1 MQKSSIQY
9 ILKLSIP
16 IFFANLAIPMVG
28 IIDTAL
34 MGNLGSLSY
43 LSATSVAAN
52 LFSMIFWSFGFLRMG
67 TVGMVSQANGRNDY
81 TEILNIVVRNLLFV
95 LAISITIILLQNLI
109 LSLSLKIF
117 DLSEATRNLYEQYFK
132 IRVYSAPGE
141 LTLYIITGLFVGLQK
156 TKTSSLAVGFFSI
169 LNILLSIV
177 LVTKFDLNIKGVAY
191 GTLFSALITSI
202 IFLIYMF
209 WYLSK
214 YTKIT
219 INFAQIFNL
228 KKIKN
233 IFNIN
238 LNIFIR
244 TILLTFSFLWFTYLG
259 TQIGETYVAA
269 NFNLKKIKNIFNIN
283 LNIFI
288 RTILLTFSFLW
299 FTYLGTQIGENY
311 VAANAILINLVF
323 LSAFILDAY
332 AFSTEGIVGYSLGK
346 KDLNLFKNIVKNS
359 FILSSISGL
368 IISIIFFFTNNLVI
382 NLMSDINEIRELS
395 SSYAVWLII
404 LPVISSFC
412 YQFDGIFIGA
422 SQTKELRNAM
432 IFSVFSYLLISI
444 LLIKFLFNTGIW
456 ISLCIFMILRAVSL
470 FYYLDKIYLRFRKN

>member
-1 MQKSSIQY
+1 MQKSSIKY

-16 IFFANLAIPMVG
+16 IFFANLAVPMVG

-34 MGNLGSLSY
+34 MGNLGNLSY

-67 TVGMVSQANGRNDY
+67 TVGMVSQANGRNNY
-81 TEILNIVVRNLLFV
+81 SEILNIVIRNILFV
-95 LAISITIILLQNLI
+95 TLISIIIILLQNFI
-109 LSLSLKIF
+109 LNLSLKIF
-117 DLSEATRNLYEQYFK
+117 DLSETTRDLYEQYFR

-156 TKTSSLAVGFFSI
+156 TKISSFAIGFFSL
-169 LNILLSIV
+169 LNILVSIV
-177 LVTKFDLNIKGVAY
+177 LVTIFDLNIKGVAY
-191 GTLFSALITSI
+191 GTLFSALITSS

-209 WYLSK
+209 YYLSK
-214 YTKIT
+214 HTKIK
-219 INFAQIFNL
+219 INLRQILNFS
-228 KKIKN
+228 KIKN

-259 TQIGETYVAA
+259 TQIGED
-269 NFNLKKIKNIFNIN
+269 
-283 LNIFI
+283 
-288 RTILLTFSFLW
+288 
-299 FTYLGTQIGENY
+299 Y

-346 KDLNLFKNIVKNS
+346 KDLSLFKNIVKNS

-368 IISIIFFFTNNLVI
+368 IISIIYFFAYEHVI
-382 NLMSDINEIRELS
+382 NLMSDLEEIRELS
-395 SSYAVWLII
+395 SSYVIWLII
-404 LPVISSFC
+404 LPLISSFC

-432 IFSVFSYLLISI
+432 VFSVLSYLIISI
-444 LLIKFLFNTGIW
+444 ILTKLLFNSGIW
-456 ISLCIFMILRAVSL
+456 ISLCIFMILRAISL
-470 FYYLDKIYLRFRKN
+470 FYYLDKIYLRFRKS

>member
-259 TQIGETYVAA
+259 TQIGE
-269 NFNLKKIKNIFNIN
+269 
-283 LNIFI
+283 
-288 RTILLTFSFLW
+288 
-299 FTYLGTQIGENY
+299 NY

-456 ISLCIFMILRAVSL
+456 ISLCIFMVLRAVSL
-470 FYYLDKIYLRFRKN
+470 FCYLDKIYLRFRKN

>member
-1 MQKSSIQY
+1 MPKSSIQY

-16 IFFANLAIPMVG
+16 IFFANLAVPLVG

-34 MGNLGSLSY
+34 MGNLGNLSY
-43 LSATSVAAN
+43 LSATAVAAN

-67 TVGMVSQANGRNDY
+67 TVGMVSQAHGRDDY
-81 TEILNIVVRNLLFV
+81 SEILDIVIRNLIFV
-95 LAISITIILLQNLI
+95 LLISIIIILLQNYI

-117 DLSEATRNLYEQYFK
+117 DLSDATRNLYKQYFQ

-141 LTLYIITGLFVGLQK
+141 LTLYIITGLFIGLQK
-156 TKTSSLAVGFFSI
+156 TKASSFAVGFFSI
-169 LNILLSIV
+169 LNILISIV

-191 GTLFSALITSI
+191 GTLYSALITSTV
-202 IFLIYMF
+202 FLIYMF
-209 WYLSK
+209 YYLSK

-219 INFAQIFNL
+219 VKLTQILNF
-228 KKIKN
+228 KKIKD

-259 TQIGETYVAA
+259 TQIGED
-269 NFNLKKIKNIFNIN
+269 
-283 LNIFI
+283 
-288 RTILLTFSFLW
+288 
-299 FTYLGTQIGENY
+299 Y

-346 KDLNLFKNIVKNS
+346 KDLNLFKKIIKNS
-359 FILSSISGL
+359 FILSSITGL
-368 IISIIFFFTNNLVI
+368 IISILFFFSHNSVI
-382 NLMSDINEIRELS
+382 NLMSDISEIRMLS
-395 SSYAVWLII
+395 SSYVIWLII
-404 LPVISSFC
+404 LPIISSFC

-422 SQTKELRNAM
+422 SQTLELRNAM
-432 IFSVFSYLLISI
+432 IFSVLCYLIISV
-444 LLIKFLFNTGIW
+444 LLTKFLFNNGIW
-456 ISLCIFMILRAVSL
+456 ISLCVFMILRAISL
-470 FYYLDKIYLRFRKN
+470 FYYLDKIYLRFRTN

>member
-28 IIDTAL
+28 IIDTTL

-67 TVGMVSQANGRNDY
+67 TVGMVSQANGRNDHS
-81 TEILNIVVRNLLFV
+81 EILNIVIRNLLFV
-95 LAISITIILLQNLI
+95 LTISIIVILIQNLI
-109 LSLSLKIF
+109 LNLSLKIF
-117 DLSEATRNLYEQYFK
+117 DLSEITKDLYEQYFK

-156 TKTSSLAVGFFSI
+156 TKTSSFVVGFFSI
-169 LNILLSIV
+169 LNILISVV

-191 GTLFSALITSI
+191 GTFFSALITSI
-202 IFLIYMF
+202 IFLIYTF

-214 YTKIT
+214 YAKIE
-219 INFAQIFNL
+219 IKFAQILNL
-228 KKIKN
+228 KKIKD

-259 TQIGETYVAA
+259 TQIGED
-269 NFNLKKIKNIFNIN
+269 
-283 LNIFI
+283 
-288 RTILLTFSFLW
+288 
-299 FTYLGTQIGENY
+299 Y

-346 KDLNLFKNIVKNS
+346 KDLTLFKNIVRNS

-368 IISIIFFFTNNLVI
+368 IISIIFFLTNNFVI
-382 NLMSDINEIRELS
+382 NFMSDIDEIRKLS
-395 SSYAVWLII
+395 SSYVIWLII

-432 IFSVFSYLLISI
+432 IFSVLVYLLISI

-456 ISLCIFMILRAVSL
+456 ISLCIFMILRAISL
-470 FYYLDKIYLRFRKN
+470 FWYLNRIYLRF

>member
-1 MQKSSIQY
+1 MQKSSIKY

-16 IFFANLAIPMVG
+16 IFFANLAVPMVG

-34 MGNLGSLSY
+34 MGNLGNLSY

-81 TEILNIVVRNLLFV
+81 SEILNIVIRNLLFV
-95 LAISITIILLQNLI
+95 ALISIIIILLQNFI
-109 LSLSLKIF
+109 LNLSLKIF
-117 DLSEATRNLYEQYFK
+117 DLSENTKDLYEQYFR

-156 TKTSSLAVGFFSI
+156 TKTSSFAVGFFSL
-169 LNILLSIV
+169 LNILISIV
-177 LVTKFDLNIKGVAY
+177 LVTIFDLNIKGVAY
-191 GTLFSALITSI
+191 GTFFSALITSS
-202 IFLIYMF
+202 IFLFYTF
-209 WYLSK
+209 FYLSK
-214 YTKIT
+214 FTKIK
-219 INFAQIFNL
+219 IDFEQILNL
-228 KKIKN
+228 NQIKN

-259 TQIGETYVAA
+259 TQIGED
-269 NFNLKKIKNIFNIN
+269 
-283 LNIFI
+283 
-288 RTILLTFSFLW
+288 
-299 FTYLGTQIGENY
+299 Y

-359 FILSSISGL
+359 FILSSLSGL
-368 IISIIFFFTNNLVI
+368 IISIIYFFAYEYVI
-382 NLMSDINEIRELS
+382 NLMSDLEEIRKLS
-395 SSYAVWLII
+395 SSYVIWLII
-404 LPVISSFC
+404 LPLISSFC

-432 IFSVFSYLLISI
+432 VFSVMSYLIISI
-444 LLIKFLFNTGIW
+444 VLTKLLFNNGIW
-456 ISLCIFMILRAVSL
+456 ISLCIFMILRALSL
-470 FYYLDKIYLRFRKN
+470 FYYLNKIYLRFKS

>member
-16 IFFANLAIPMVG
+16 IFFANLAVPLVG

-43 LSATSVAAN
+43 LSATAVAAN

-67 TVGMVSQANGRNDY
+67 TVGMVSQAHGKNDY
-81 TEILNIVVRNLLFV
+81 SEILDIVIRNLIFV
-95 LAISITIILLQNLI
+95 LLISIIVILLQNYI

-117 DLSEATRNLYEQYFK
+117 DLSDATRNLYNQYFQ

-156 TKTSSLAVGFFSI
+156 TKTSSFAVGFFSI
-169 LNILLSIV
+169 LNILISIV

-191 GTLFSALITSI
+191 GTLFSALITST

-209 WYLSK
+209 YYLSK

-219 INFAQIFNL
+219 IKLTQILNF
-228 KKIKN
+228 KKIKD

-259 TQIGETYVAA
+259 TQIGED
-269 NFNLKKIKNIFNIN
+269 
-283 LNIFI
+283 
-288 RTILLTFSFLW
+288 
-299 FTYLGTQIGENY
+299 Y

-346 KDLNLFKNIVKNS
+346 KDLNLFKKIIKNS
-359 FILSSISGL
+359 FILSSITGL
-368 IISIIFFFTNNLVI
+368 IISILFFFSHNSVI
-382 NLMSDINEIRELS
+382 NLMSDISEIRMLS
-395 SSYAVWLII
+395 SSYVVWLII
-404 LPVISSFC
+404 LPIISSFC

-422 SQTKELRNAM
+422 SQTIELRNAM
-432 IFSVFSYLLISI
+432 IFSVLCYLIISV
-444 LLIKFLFNTGIW
+444 LLTKFLFNNGIW
-456 ISLCIFMILRAVSL
+456 ISICVFMILRAISL
-470 FYYLDKIYLRFRKN
+470 LYYLDKIYLRFRSN

>member
-28 IIDTAL
+28 IIDTTL

-259 TQIGETYVAA
+259 TQIGED
-269 NFNLKKIKNIFNIN
+269 F
-283 LNIFI
+283 
-288 RTILLTFSFLW
+288 
-299 FTYLGTQIGENY
+299 

-368 IISIIFFFTNNLVI
+368 IISIIFFFTYNLVI

>member
-259 TQIGETYVAA
+259 TQIGED
-269 NFNLKKIKNIFNIN
+269 F
-283 LNIFI
+283 
-288 RTILLTFSFLW
+288 
-299 FTYLGTQIGENY
+299 

-368 IISIIFFFTNNLVI
+368 IISIIFFFTYNLVI
-382 NLMSDINEIRELS
+382 ILMSDINEIRELS

>member
-67 TVGMVSQANGRNDY
+67 TVGMVSQANGRNNY

-228 KKIKN
+228 KKIN
-233 IFNIN
+233 
-238 LNIFIR
+238 
-244 TILLTFSFLWFTYLG
+244 
-259 TQIGETYVAA
+259 
-269 NFNLKKIKNIFNIN
+269 NIFNIN

>member
-209 WYLSK
+209 WYLSR
-214 YTKIT
+214 YTKII

-259 TQIGETYVAA
+259 TQIGED
-269 NFNLKKIKNIFNIN
+269 F
-283 LNIFI
+283 
-288 RTILLTFSFLW
+288 
-299 FTYLGTQIGENY
+299 

-368 IISIIFFFTNNLVI
+368 IISIIFFFTYNLVI

>member
-1 MQKSSIQY
+1 MQKSSIKY

-16 IFFANLAIPMVG
+16 IFFANLAVPMVG

-34 MGNLGSLSY
+34 MGNLGNLSY

-81 TEILNIVVRNLLFV
+81 SEILNIVIRNLLFV
-95 LAISITIILLQNLI
+95 TLISIIIILLQNFI
-109 LSLSLKIF
+109 LNLSLKIF
-117 DLSEATRNLYEQYFK
+117 DLSETTKDLYEQYFR

-156 TKTSSLAVGFFSI
+156 TKTSSLAVGFFSL

-177 LVTKFDLNIKGVAY
+177 LVAIFDLNIKGVAY
-191 GTLFSALITSI
+191 GTLFSALITSS
-202 IFLIYMF
+202 IFLFYTF
-209 WYLSK
+209 FYLSK
-214 YTKIT
+214 LTKIK
-219 INFAQIFNL
+219 IDFGQILNL
-228 KKIKN
+228 NKIKD

-259 TQIGETYVAA
+259 TQIGED
-269 NFNLKKIKNIFNIN
+269 
-283 LNIFI
+283 
-288 RTILLTFSFLW
+288 
-299 FTYLGTQIGENY
+299 Y

-368 IISIIFFFTNNLVI
+368 IISIIYFFSHEHVI
-382 NLMSDINEIRELS
+382 NLMSDLEEIRKLS
-395 SSYAVWLII
+395 SSYVIWLII
-404 LPVISSFC
+404 LPLISSFC

-432 IFSVFSYLLISI
+432 IFSVLSYLIISI
-444 LLIKFLFNTGIW
+444 VLTKLLLNNGIW
-456 ISLCIFMILRAVSL
+456 ISLCIFMILRALSL
-470 FYYLDKIYLRFRKN
+470 FYYLNKIYLRFKS

>member
-16 IFFANLAIPMVG
+16 IFFANLAVPLVG

-43 LSATSVAAN
+43 LSATAVAAN

-67 TVGMVSQANGRNDY
+67 TVGMVSQAHGRNNY
-81 TEILNIVVRNLLFV
+81 SEILDIVIRNLIFV
-95 LAISITIILLQNLI
+95 LLISVIIILLQNYI

-117 DLSEATRNLYEQYFK
+117 DLSDATRNLYKQYFQ

-141 LTLYIITGLFVGLQK
+141 LTLYIITGLFIGLQK
-156 TKTSSLAVGFFSI
+156 TKTSSFAVGFFSI
-169 LNILLSIV
+169 LNILISIV

-191 GTLFSALITSI
+191 GTLFSALITSA

-209 WYLSK
+209 YYLSK

-219 INFAQIFNL
+219 IKLTQILNL
-228 KKIKN
+228 KKIKD

-259 TQIGETYVAA
+259 TQIGED
-269 NFNLKKIKNIFNIN
+269 
-283 LNIFI
+283 
-288 RTILLTFSFLW
+288 
-299 FTYLGTQIGENY
+299 Y

-346 KDLNLFKNIVKNS
+346 KDLNLFKKIIKNS
-359 FILSSISGL
+359 FILSSITGL
-368 IISIIFFFTNNLVI
+368 IISILFFFSHNSVI
-382 NLMSDINEIRELS
+382 NLMSDISEIRMLS
-395 SSYAVWLII
+395 SSYVVWLII
-404 LPVISSFC
+404 LPIISSFC

-422 SQTKELRNAM
+422 SQTIELRNAM
-432 IFSVFSYLLISI
+432 IFSVLCYLIISV
-444 LLIKFLFNTGIW
+444 LLTKFLFNNGIW
-456 ISLCIFMILRAVSL
+456 ISICVFMILRAISL
-470 FYYLDKIYLRFRKN
+470 LYYLDKIYLRFRTN